1 MNYFKTPGGNKFV
14 LMGLV
19 LAVLG
24 ILALASPAI
33 AGTAVVYV
41 IGGMLLL
48 AGLFQVFAAWR
59 SEGWAD
65 KVIPA
70 IMGVL
75 TVLAGAAVLAHPILG
90 LKFLALMLAIFFIV
104 DGVWKIVASFSYR
117 PAPGWL
123 AVLLSG
129 VVALALGGMIWKQ
142 WPLEGENAVGIL
154 VGVDLLATGIA
165 FLILGMSIRNMKRML
180 QEAAREKGLT

>member
-24 ILALASPAI
+24 VLALASPAV

-48 AGLFQVFAAWR
+48 AGLFQVIAAWR

-65 KVIPA
+65 KMIPA

-75 TVLAGAAVLAHPILG
+75 TALAGGAVLAHPILG
-90 LKFLALMLAIFFIV
+90 LEFLALMLAIFFVI

-117 PAPGWL
+117 PAPGWI

-129 VVALALGGMIWKQ
+129 VIALALGGMIWKQ
-142 WPLEGENAVGIL
+142 WPVSGENAVGIL
-154 VGVDLLATGIA
+154 VGVDLLSTGIA
-165 FLILGMSIRNMKRML
+165 FLILGLTIRRMKHL
-180 QEAAREKGLT
+180 LREVAKEQGFA